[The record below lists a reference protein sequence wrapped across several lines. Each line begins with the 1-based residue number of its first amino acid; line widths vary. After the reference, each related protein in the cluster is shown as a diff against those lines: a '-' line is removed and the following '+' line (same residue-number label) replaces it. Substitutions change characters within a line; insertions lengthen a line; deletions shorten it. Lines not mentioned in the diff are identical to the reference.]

1 MPETSRSFHYWQP
14 APRWRLP
21 LWLTNPGNPAM
32 SPHTGKGRRE
42 GVGKTAWTMSCY
54 PSRCCKFMLES
65 HARMP
70 QPKGTWK
77 SDVCTC
83 AKTVDYKRMLMLL
96 VVNSVKLHLTALNAI
111 KQLECETTQ
120 HQKNI
125 HYLPQGLSY
134 WENTYLRGSLQS
146 RKFKSKQ
153 TGFSMTVNFFHMQ
166 LLMKL

>member
-21 LWLTNPGNPAM
+21 LWLKNPGNPAM

-42 GVGKTAWTMSCY
+42 GVGKTMSCY

-70 QPKGTWK
+70 
-77 SDVCTC
+77 
-83 AKTVDYKRMLMLL
+83 VDYKRMLMLF

-111 KQLECETTQ
+111 KQVECETTQ

-153 TGFSMTVNFFHMQ
+153 TGFSMIVNFFHMQ
-166 LLMKL
+166 LLMRL

>member
-21 LWLTNPGNPAM
+21 LWLTHPGNPAM

-42 GVGKTAWTMSCY
+42 GVGKTMSCY

-70 QPKGTWK
+70 
-77 SDVCTC
+77 
-83 AKTVDYKRMLMLL
+83 VDYKRMLMLF

-111 KQLECETTQ
+111 KQVECETTQ

-146 RKFKSKQ
+146 RKFKSTQ

-166 LLMKL
+166 LLMRL

>member
-1 MPETSRSFHYWQP
+1 MADKSWQP
-14 APRWRLP
+14 SHEP
-21 LWLTNPGNPAM
+21 
-32 SPHTGKGRRE
+32 PHRKGKEGRGGE
-42 GVGKTAWTMSCY
+42 NNELL

-83 AKTVDYKRMLMLL
+83 AKTVDYKRMLILF

-166 LLMKL
+166 LLMRL

>member
-42 GVGKTAWTMSCY
+42 GVGKTMSCY
-54 PSRCCKFMLES
+54 PSQCCKFMLES

-70 QPKGTWK
+70 
-77 SDVCTC
+77 
-83 AKTVDYKRMLMLL
+83 VDYKRMLMLF

-111 KQLECETTQ
+111 KQVECETTQ

-153 TGFSMTVNFFHMQ
+153 TGFLMTVNFFHMQ
-166 LLMKL
+166 LLMRL

>member
-1 MPETSRSFHYWQP
+1 
-14 APRWRLP
+14 
-21 LWLTNPGNPAM
+21 
-32 SPHTGKGRRE
+32 
-42 GVGKTAWTMSCY
+42 MSCY

-70 QPKGTWK
+70 
-77 SDVCTC
+77 
-83 AKTVDYKRMLMLL
+83 VDYKRMLMLF

-166 LLMKL
+166 LLMRL

>member
-42 GVGKTAWTMSCY
+42 GVGKTMSCY

-70 QPKGTWK
+70 
-77 SDVCTC
+77 
-83 AKTVDYKRMLMLL
+83 VDYKRMLMLF

-111 KQLECETTQ
+111 KQVECETTQ

-166 LLMKL
+166 LLMRL

>member
-42 GVGKTAWTMSCY
+42 GVGKTMSCY

-70 QPKGTWK
+70 
-77 SDVCTC
+77 
-83 AKTVDYKRMLMLL
+83 VDYKRMLMLF

-111 KQLECETTQ
+111 KQVECETTQ

-146 RKFKSKQ
+146 RKFKSTQ

-166 LLMKL
+166 LLMRL